1 MIAKDTTR
9 LLVLRSLLSQTLNA
23 SKTSTPIQTDIQVL
37 SLLRKNA
44 ASAKAAATEF
54 KDAGRQDL
62 ADKEEAQMKIMDEYA
77 GSVEVVGEEE
87 IRKVVGTVVEGLTA
101 AGEKLGMGDVLKKA
115 FAEFG
120 DRNVEKGNVAR
131 VVKEVLAGAAEK
143 S

>member
-1 MIAKDTTR
+1 
-9 LLVLRSLLSQTLNA
+9 
-23 SKTSTPIQTDIQVL
+23 
-37 SLLRKNA
+37 
-44 ASAKAAATEF
+44 
-54 KDAGRQDL
+54 
-62 ADKEEAQMKIMDEYA
+62 MKIMDEYA